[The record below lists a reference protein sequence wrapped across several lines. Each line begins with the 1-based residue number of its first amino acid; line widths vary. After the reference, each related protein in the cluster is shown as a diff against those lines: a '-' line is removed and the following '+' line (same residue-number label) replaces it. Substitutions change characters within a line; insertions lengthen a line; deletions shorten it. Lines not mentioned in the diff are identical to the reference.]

1 MQTKTWRQNM
11 NTTKKWLIIVAIIFN
26 FVNIG
31 WDIYSIVSWF
41 QTDAEL
47 RSSVFYLVFEFIEIA
62 GCIAVIVL
70 LSLAIWHNGK
80 LFRQRYGYYMT
91 ALVISIIV
99 SLLSVS
105 TILLIITMFISDWVW
120 ITPKD
125 YKSTKIDDNTEVLPS
140 ERTRSEKIAN
150 LRKLRDEGKITEEE
164 FQNELMKLL

>member
-1 MQTKTWRQNM
+1 M
-11 NTTKKWLIIVAIIFN
+11 NTTKKWLIIVAIFFN

-31 WDIYSIVSWF
+31 WDIYSIVTWF
-41 QTDAEL
+41 QTDAKI

-62 GCIAVIVL
+62 CCIAVIVL
-70 LSLAIWHNGK
+70 LTMAIWRNGK

-120 ITPKD
+120 ISPKD
-125 YKSTKIDDNTEVLPS
+125 DHATRVDDKTEVIPS
-140 ERTRSEKIAN
+140 EKERSDKIEQ
-150 LRKLRDEGKITEEE
+150 LRKLRDDGVITEEE